1 MDTKQIISFFN
12 QYAPI
17 WDANMVRNEEVLS
30 TILDNAQVTAGK
42 TVLDVATGT
51 GVLIP
56 DYLARGAASVTAV
69 DISDEMIRIAKS
81 KFQGDN
87 LQILC
92 CDVFDLPC
100 DLQYDC
106 IVVYNAFPHFPNP
119 SALIAHLSRLLK
131 AGGTLTIA
139 HGMSRQSLVAHH
151 SGAARSISIELL
163 HEDELAEL
171 MSRYLSVTVKISNHQ
186 MYQVCGQKSPID

>member
-12 QYAPI
+12 QYAPV

-81 KFQGDN
+81 KFQRDN
-87 LQILC
+87 LEFFC

-106 IVVYNAFPHFPNP
+106 IVVYNAFPHFPDP
-119 SALIAHLSRLLK
+119 SALIAHLTRLLK

-139 HGMSRQSLVAHH
+139 HGMSRQALAAHH
-151 SGAARSISIELL
+151 SGAARAVSVELL

-171 MSRYLSVTVKISNHQ
+171 MSPHLTVTVKISDHR
-186 MYQVCGQKSPID
+186 MYQVCGQKSPIG